1 MSDSSSK
8 LILIAVAGA
17 VGTLAR
23 YWLGSFVQR
32 SAGMSFPWG
41 TFTVNMAGSFLFGA
55 VWALAEAR
63 FSHASLLR
71 TVLLTGFM
79 GAFTTFSTFMF
90 ETSELL
96 RASRYFLAFG
106 NVALHNLCGIAFL
119 FLGFSTARL
128 L

>member
-8 LILIAVAGA
+8 ILLIAVAGA
-17 VGTLAR
+17 AGTMAR

-32 SAGMSFPWG
+32 SAGMDFPWG
-41 TFTVNMAGSFLFGA
+41 TFAVNMAGAFLFGV

-63 FSHASLLR
+63 FSHATLLR
-71 TVLLTGFM
+71 TALLTGFM

-106 NVALHNLCGIAFL
+106 NVALQNLCGMAFL
-119 FLGFSTARL
+119 FLGFSAARL